1 MKNTMRSL
9 RNPNRRPTHPGTILR
24 EDVLPEL
31 GITQAAFANHLGVS
45 RLTVSEILHEKR
57 GVSAEMAVRISKVI
71 GGAPESWLH
80 MQEAVD
86 LWEVQQKFKSNP
98 AIAPLIAKPLLAAA

>member
-1 MKNTMRSL
+1 MKKLIRSL
-9 RNPNRRPTHPGTILR
+9 RNPNRRPTHPGAVLR

-31 GITQAAFANHLGVS
+31 DITQAAFANYLGVS

-57 GVSAEMAVRISKVI
+57 GVSVEMAVRISKVI
-71 GGAPESWLH
+71 GGTPDSWLH

-86 LWEVQQKFKSNP
+86 LWEVEQRFKKNP
-98 AIAPLIAKPLLAAA
+98 ASAPIAMKPLMAAA

>member
-1 MKNTMRSL
+1 MRSL
-9 RNPNRRPTHPGTILR
+9 RNPNRRPTHPGAILR
-24 EDVLPEL
+24 KDILPEL
-31 GITQAAFANHLGVS
+31 DITQAAFANHLGVS

-57 GVSAEMAVRISKVI
+57 GISAEMAVRLSKVI
-71 GGAPESWLH
+71 GGTPESWLH